1 MPQPLDEKKRGALIS
16 VMLKKKLGDR
26 DSYELKEKEM
36 EDGAE
41 VERSEHGLESAVDE
55 IMTAFEAKNKY
66 QLKSALRSFI
76 TMIMH
81 EYKE

>member
-1 MPQPLDEKKRGALIS
+1 MPMSLDEKKRGALIS
-16 VMLKKKLGDR
+16 MVMKKKLGDR

-41 VERSEHGLESAVDE
+41 VERSQHGLESAVDE
-55 IMTAFEAKNKY
+55 IMTAFESKNKM

-76 TMIMH
+76 TLIMH